1 LNPSHLFNHN
11 GNGLCVLS
19 NQISLSLMPKCFG
32 RVVVF

>member
-19 NQISLSLMPKCFG
+19 NQISLSLSYAK
-32 RVVVF
+32 VFW